1 MTRATDG
8 IGEREPADLE
18 DKIGNV
24 GCGIAFLIIAV
35 CGGIAVGYKLLRWGG
50 VVS

>member
-24 GCGIAFLIIAV
+24 GCGIAFTIVVVCAAV
-35 CGGIAVGYKLLRWGG
+35 AVGYRLLRWGG
-50 VVS
+50 VIE